1 MAMVTFSWKEREK
14 DAEVK
19 VTLSTQNSVRQF
31 VGQLQ
36 QKQKSSS
43 VD

>member
-1 MAMVTFSWKEREK
+1 MTKATFSGKEREK
-14 DAEVK
+14 DSEVK